1 MNQIDLDA
9 NLRDDLARIGLIVT
23 FIHRTDERLVV
34 ATRTAR
40 LIPIVGV
47 VRRGPH
53 EQDEAFARLATKV
66 LSY

>member
-1 MNQIDLDA
+1 MDQIDLDA